1 MAKVKAASV
10 KPEEWMGEAVRHMM
24 RAYPFYQEYAELH
37 ASGVKGNSGELK
49 GIASAADSSRKSAIK
64 ALPEQYR
71 DRLPTQSAFKLLV
84 TGHDEKSF
92 EEEVISLLS
101 TPAKDAEWAAKVK
114 EIKSELK
121 AKSKEKDKESEP
133 ETKSEEKSSKE
144 EK

>member
-1 MAKVKAASV
+1 MD
-10 KPEEWMGEAVRHMM
+10 EAVRHMM
-24 RAYPFYQEYAELH
+24 RAFPSYKEYAELH
-37 ASGVKGNSGELK
+37 ADGVKGNSGELK

-92 EEEVISLLS
+92 EQEVIALLS
-101 TPAKDAEWAAKVK
+101 TPAKEAKWADQVK
-114 EIKSELK
+114 AIKSELK
-121 AKSKEKDKESEP
+121 AQSKEKAKESEP
-133 ETKSEEKSSKE
+133 EAKSEEKSPKD